1 MPDAYTEK
9 YARCYDLLYGD
20 KAYETECEFVETIF
34 RNYLPRRVQTIL
46 ELGCGTGGHA
56 IPLARRGYAV
66 TGIDASDAM
75 VAVARGKAQESGLTL
90 GLQQMDIRQFDLD
103 DTFDACICMFNVI
116 GYITEN
122 RDIQSLLKSVRRHL
136 KEDSLFVFDCW
147 NGLAVLRLLP
157 SVTTKKVADNERK
170 ITRIAQPKLDAFQHL
185 CEVNYQVEIVQGNT
199 LEEINETHLVRF
211 FFPQEMK
218 HYLEETG
225 FKVLKICPFLNL
237 DGIADENEWNISF
250 IAKIAE

>member
-1 MPDAYTEK
+1 MPDAYTKK
-9 YARCYDLLYGD
+9 YAQCYDLLYSD
-20 KAYETECEFVETIF
+20 KAYETECDFVEAIF
-34 RNYLPRRVQTIL
+34 RGYSPKPARTVL

-56 IPLARRGYAV
+56 IPLAKRGYVV
-66 TGIDASDAM
+66 TGIDASEAM
-75 VAVARGKAQESGLTL
+75 VAVARGKVQESGLTL
-90 GLQQMDIRQFDLD
+90 NLRQMDIRQFDLG

-136 KEDSLFVFDCW
+136 KKDSLFVFDCW

-157 SVTTKKVADNERK
+157 SVKTKRVEDKERK
-170 ITRIAQPKLDAFQHL
+170 ITRVAQPKLDAFHHL
-185 CEVNYQVEIVQGNT
+185 CEVNYQVEIVRGNT
-199 LEEINETHLVRF
+199 VEEIKETHQVRF

-218 HYLEETG
+218 YYLEQAG

-237 DGIADENEWNISF
+237 DGRTDENEWNISF
-250 IAKIAE
+250 IAKAGK